1 MKKILFATMVI
12 TAMAVGCQEAELE
25 NGAISNGE
33 VFKISAALP
42 ETKTTFDPDGYQ
54 VAWEADDEL
63 TVIINSNDAYKF
75 TKSADANDFEATGVS
90 LQEGVNTYFAIYPYS
105 EDVKSIESNGE
116 TNTFIPIPVKHN
128 VAQIQSISG
137 NTDHIKGVM
146 YGKVDSEVSESPV
159 IQMHQMTSIF
169 KILIKNPAEETI
181 HIQSITFSTDAPD
194 AVLSGTFYVSEKGE
208 IRGSGD
214 KYVAN
219 ATVLT
224 VTDGAIAPASTG
236 EFWLATTPFAV
247 PEGNK
252 VIVTILADE
261 GEVTVER
268 TAPAG
273 GWNFEA
279 GTVNTMKDVVYEG
292 AETIEYMTVSELL
305 AAVSEMQDGSEVNVE
320 GIVAAKNARSY
331 ILIDEA
337 NQSEYILAYK
347 NSEPSEVKIG
357 DLVQISGN
365 ITEYAQMMQIQ
376 NPIVNKVISNS
387 SVSYPTPDIL
397 DGDAADA
404 LVASPERKFIQ
415 FTGTL
420 SISGSHYN
428 VTIDGASTAVGS
440 ISYPAEDLSAYNG
453 KPITLTGY
461 FNGVSGSRYLN
472 IFITSINA
480 APYCDVAP
488 ASLSVN
494 SEAGSTQFT
503 VSANESWTITS
514 SNSAYKVSPASGKGD
529 ATIEVLYPENAEAEA
544 VEVIFTIKSATTEKT
559 ITLIQSAAGA
569 SIEPTE
575 LFISEY
581 VEGSSNNKYIEIY
594 NPTSQAIDLSGYSIV
609 MHNFNK
615 EHSFSQD
622 LTMELSGSIE
632 AGATVVYAHSKAT
645 AYSGTVILGEND
657 NVMNFNGND
666 PVSLYHNGVEI
677 DRFGPANDAVSGD
690 FAKDHTYRRVSSV
703 IAPSN
708 VWVETEWEEL
718 GKDNVSDLGKHTMN
732 K

>member
-1 MKKILFATMVI
+1 MKKILFASAAVA
-12 TAMAVGCQEAELE
+12 AMAVSCQEVELE
-25 NGAISNGE
+25 NNDIVNGE
-33 VFKISAALP
+33 VFRISASLP
-42 ETKTTFDPDGYQ
+42 ETKTIFDPADKS
-54 VAWEADDEL
+54 VAWETNDAL
-63 TVIINSNDAYKF
+63 TVFVNSNEVYKF
-75 TKSADANDFEATGVS
+75 TKSAEGNDFEATGVK
-90 LQEGVNTYFAIYPYS
+90 LQDGVNTFFAIYPYS
-105 EDVKSIESNGE
+105 EELKGVSNGE
-116 TNTFIPIPVKHN
+116 TKNYIPIPVKHN
-128 VAQIQSISG
+128 VAQVQSVSG

-219 ATVLT
+219 STVLT

-247 PEGNK
+247 PEGSK

-268 TAPAG
+268 IAPAG

-279 GTVNTMKDVVYEG
+279 GKVNTMKDVVYEG
-292 AETIEYMTVSELL
+292 AETIEYMTVSEVL
-305 AAVSEMQDGSEVNVE
+305 ATSNSEVNVQ
-320 GIVAAKNARSY
+320 GIVAAVNAKSY
-331 ILIDEA
+331 ILVDET
-337 NQSEYILAYK
+337 NQSDYILAYK

-503 VSANESWTITS
+503 VSSNESWTITS
-514 SNSAYKVSPASGKGD
+514 SNSAYTVSPASGEGD
-529 ATIEVLYPENAEAEA
+529 ATIEVSYPENAEAEA

-594 NPTSQAIDLSGYSIV
+594 NPTSQAIDLSVYSIV

-622 LTMELSGSIE
+622 QTMELSGSIE

-718 GKDNVSDLGKHTMN
+718 GKDDVSDLGKHTMN